1 MWPERVKEDLKSEA
15 VQPVLWSYLH
25 AISSDEIN
33 NETEANTPSKSMD
46 NEQSR
51 EQMNETKQEYKYL
64 ATDIRSLEMFMVLFE
79 QMKIMKQEC
88 YVLLYCCLVSQNP
101 PIIIFYKSFAISL
114 IKLYKKK
121 AE

>member
-15 VQPVLWSYLH
+15 VQQVLWSYLH

-101 PIIIFYKSFAISL
+101 PNIIFYKSFAISL
-114 IKLYKKK
+114 IKL
-121 AE
+121 